1 MKALA
6 RVALATLIA
15 TAAVAVPVS
24 PAAAGP
30 SVEVHPFGSAPALGA
45 PDFALN
51 GGVVDLVAHPTQA
64 GYWVLGR
71 DGGVF
76 THGAAAFFGSTGG
89 MRLNAPVLAMEPTPT
104 GAGYWFVGQDGGIF
118 NFGNARFFG
127 STGAL
132 SLAAPI
138 VGMAAAP
145 SGNGYWLVAL
155 DGGVFG
161 FGDAPYHG
169 SAAGAGVPIIAIEPS
184 RSGRGYV
191 LLGADGSLRS
201 FGDASQFAT
210 TTLPQGATDFALTPS
225 GAGAWVLAADGAVH
239 SYGDAPFQGAATN
252 DTMSGR
258 AIARAADGSGYWI
271 ALAPV
276 EVTSPAPPNS
286 GVGKRVIYSNSQQR
300 VWLVEANGN
309 VAHSFLVS
317 GRQGVPAPGTYQVF
331 SKSAMSSAH
340 GGDLRLPYMT
350 RFAHGRSLAIGFHGI
365 PLRGNGSPIQTDAEL
380 GQFRSAGCVR
390 MHQAEVKILY
400 DFAPVGTAVV
410 VLP

>member
-1 MKALA
+1 MRLLSTVAV
-6 RVALATLIA
+6 VALLTVALP
-15 TAAVAVPVS
+15 AA

-30 SVEVHPFGSAPALGA
+30 SVAVQGFGSAAALGH

-51 GGVVDLVAHPTQA
+51 GTAVDLTAHPTRP
-64 GYWVLGR
+64 GYWILGD

-76 THGAAAFFGSTGG
+76 TYGTAAFHGSTGN
-89 MRLNAPVLAMEPTPT
+89 RALNRPVLGLAPTPD
-104 GAGYWFVGQDGGIF
+104 GDGYWLVASDGGIF
-118 NFGNARFFG
+118 TFGGARFFG

-138 VGMAAAP
+138 VGMAASP

-161 FGDAPYHG
+161 FGDAGFYG

-201 FGDASQFAT
+201 YGDASQFT
-210 TTLPQGATDFALTPS
+210 TSALPQGATDFVLTPS
-225 GAGAWVLAADGAVH
+225 GAGAWVLGADGAVH
-239 SYGDAPFQGAATN
+239 TYGDAPFLGAATN
-252 DTMSGR
+252 DMLSAR

-271 ALAPV
+271 ALAPAAA
-276 EVTSPAPPNS
+276 TGSPAPPDS
-286 GVGKRVIYSNSQQR
+286 GVGRRVVYSNSQQR
-300 VWLVEANGN
+300 VWLVEANGT
-309 VAHSFLVS
+309 VVHSFLVS
-317 GRQGVPAPGTYQVF
+317 GRRGVPNPGTYQVF

-365 PLRGNGSPIQTDAEL
+365 PRRGDGSPIQSDSEL

-390 MHQAEVKILY
+390 MNQTEVKILW

-410 VLP
+410 VLA